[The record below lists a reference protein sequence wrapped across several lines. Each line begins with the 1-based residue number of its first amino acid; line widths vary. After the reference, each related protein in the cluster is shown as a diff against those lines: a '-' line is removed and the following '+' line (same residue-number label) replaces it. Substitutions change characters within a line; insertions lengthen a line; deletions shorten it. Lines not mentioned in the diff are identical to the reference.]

1 VRPIASPE
9 AAGGPRW
16 DAAAELP
23 SAAAPEM
30 LGAASAPVAAGPGA
44 LPAAVSRAGDPAGT
58 PLAVAA
64 ERARRFAFVLYALH
78 LFTVWAIALSNI
90 LLGASLLATFW
101 ATWRHRLS
109 WRACLPIV
117 PPLALYLLC
126 LVGSIAGS
134 YDVRGGL
141 AALGALFSFASL
153 YLGMVLVRGEVEVR
167 RVVDTLGGAGA
178 LLACAGL
185 AQYASGYGGLERRIR
200 GPFFHYMSYSGVLLL
215 CDLML
220 LAGALSVGEGGRGER
235 QGRGLARHWR
245 WPALAVTT
253 VALLG
258 TMTRGALV
266 AFVAAV
272 ALLAG
277 VLAAGWRP
285 GLRWP
290 RAAALALLLAAV
302 AAPALMPVSWLRRTA
317 SIFSLRDVSNYD
329 RLCML
334 EAGIQMVR
342 DRPLFGLGPDQV
354 RARYALYR
362 HPSAPRFWVPHLHN
376 SLLEL
381 AAEQGLGSLAAFAA
395 LFGTGFAA
403 LRRGW
408 RSEGGLGGARRDLYL
423 ASGLGL
429 VAYLVA
435 GLFENNWG
443 DSHVRAL
450 ALFLLALP
458 FCLRQPPQPPP
469 ARD

>member
-1 VRPIASPE
+1 MSAVASPE
-9 AAGGPRW
+9 TGPDPRGASSGDFQRAPTAPATPGGRP
-16 DAAAELP
+16 AI
-23 SAAAPEM
+23 
-30 LGAASAPVAAGPGA
+30 AAGPA
-44 LPAAVSRAGDPAGT
+44 
-58 PLAVAA
+58 AA
-64 ERARRFAFVLYALH
+64 ERARRFAFPLYALH

-90 LLGASLLATFW
+90 LLGASLLAAGW

-134 YDVRGGL
+134 YDVRGSV

-153 YLGMVLVRGEVEVR
+153 YLGLVLVRGEAEVR

-185 AQYASGYGGLERRIR
+185 AQYAACYGGLEHRIR

-220 LAGALSVGEGGRGER
+220 VAGAVAGPERRGF
-235 QGRGLARHWR
+235 ARFWR
-245 WPALAVTT
+245 WPAIAVTT
-253 VALLG
+253 VALAG
-258 TMTRGALV
+258 TMTRGAMV
-266 AFVAAV
+266 AFAAAA
-272 ALLAG
+272 ALLLA
-277 VLAAGWRP
+277 VLAAGRRRRR
-285 GLRWP
+285 RWP
-290 RAAALALLLAAV
+290 RAAGLALVLVLL
-302 AAPALMPVSWLRRTA
+302 AAPALMPVSWLRRAA
-317 SIFSLRDVSNYD
+317 SILSLRDHSNYD

-334 EAGIQMVR
+334 EAGAQMVR

-354 RARYALYR
+354 RARYTLYR
-362 HPSAPRFWVPHLHN
+362 HPTAPRFWVPHLHN

-381 AAEQGLGSLAAFAA
+381 AAEQGLASVAAYLALMGVGIAA
-395 LFGTGFAA
+395 V
-403 LRRGW
+403 RSGW
-408 RSEGGLGGARRDLYL
+408 RREGGLAGGRADLYL

-429 VAYLVA
+429 LAYHVA

-458 FCLRQPPQPPP
+458 FSLRYL
-469 ARD
+469 RTEH